1 MKLWMKILIGLGLGV
16 VVGHFLG
23 PQADVLKPI
32 GTLFLS
38 MINMIIVPLILAST
52 TSGICSIHDPKKL
65 GRVGLKSMAIYLC
78 TTLIAISLG
87 LFFAHAMQPGSGMD
101 LVITGAAP
109 TVETPNLSQIFKGI
123 VPTNIFAA
131 LVSGNILQII
141 VFSLILGI
149 TINLSGEKGKPL
161 LKFMDSLAEVM
172 YKMTGLVMKFA
183 PIAVFAIMAS
193 VAGSFGIEVLYPLVK
208 FLLAY
213 YAACAIHVAVVF
225 CGILWFLARLHPLP
239 FFKGM
244 RDALLMAFST
254 CSSSATLPITIHCA
268 SANLGASKN
277 ISSFVLPLGITFNM
291 NGTAIYQA
299 SAALFVAQAYN
310 IPLEFGNIIT
320 IMVTATLSS
329 IGAAGVPGSG
339 FIMLSAVLSSVGL
352 PLEGLAVLFGI
363 DRLREMVATTMNIA
377 GDAVVAVYISK
388 SEGELDEQKYYSTE
402 NILYQPEQA

>member
-1 MKLWMKILIGLGLGV
+1 
-16 VVGHFLG
+16 
-23 PQADVLKPI
+23 
-32 GTLFLS
+32 
-38 MINMIIVPLILAST
+38 
-52 TSGICSIHDPKKL
+52 
-65 GRVGLKSMAIYLC
+65 
-78 TTLIAISLG
+78 
-87 LFFAHAMQPGSGMD
+87 MD
-101 LVITGAAP
+101 LVVTGQALA
-109 TVETPNLSQIFKGI
+109 VETPSLSQIFKNVI
-123 VPTNIFAA
+123 PTNIFAA
-131 LVSGNILQII
+131 LVSGNILQVI
-141 VFSLILGI
+141 VFSLLLGI

-172 YKMTGLVMKFA
+172 YKMTALVMRFA
-183 PIAVFAIMAS
+183 PYAVFAIMAS
-193 VAGSFGIEVLYPLVK
+193 VAGSFGIDVLYPLLK

-213 YAACAIHVAVVF
+213 YAACAVHVAFVF
-225 CGILWFLARLHPLP
+225 CGILRVMARLHPAP
-239 FFKGM
+239 FFRGM
-244 RDALLMAFST
+244 RDALMMAFST

-277 ISSFVLPLGITFNM
+277 IASFVLPLGITFNM

-310 IPLEFGNIIT
+310 IPLEFTNIVT
-320 IMVTATLSS
+320 IIVTATLSS

-402 NILYQPEQA
+402 NVLYQPEQAV